1 MKEPGKRKS
10 RLYNKDKIIEDEEN
24 EEDKGESN
32 KDNNTIEQIYPKYP
46 KKLYNK
52 YLKKNKNKK
61 NSISEISKQSYNYI
75 YQVMNLKEQT
85 NKKYKE
91 DEEENKEKEAKEK
104 NKDKVINKDKE
115 DNKDKEETKDNDNK
129 EENIDKIFLSSL
141 YDLFEE
147 YDEIIIQKDKELQY
161 KINACIKIDDD
172 QEIKFEIIF
181 DKERDYFDYYPNNKN
196 FEFKDED
203 EPFNHDLDIPKT
215 DFCLLIR
222 NFKKFKNK

>member
-1 MKEPGKRKS
+1 MKKPGKRKHRQHKNDKATEDEEKEEDKDES
-10 RLYNKDKIIEDEEN
+10 KGDNIIIQQYPKFPGELYNKKYKKIRNKLNKQN
-24 EEDKGESN
+24 EMN
-32 KDNNTIEQIYPKYP
+32 
-46 KKLYNK
+46 
-52 YLKKNKNKK
+52 
-61 NSISEISKQSYNYI
+61 EISKQSYYYNY
-75 YQVMNLKEQT
+75 VCRVLNNKGQT

-91 DEEENKEKEAKEK
+91 DEEDKKEEKEKEDNK
-104 NKDKVINKDKE
+104 NKEDKE
-115 DNKDKEETKDNDNK
+115 DNNDKENN

-147 YDEIIIQKDKELQY
+147 YDEIIIQKDKEKQY

-172 QEIKFEIIF
+172 KEIKFEIIY
-181 DKERDYFDYYPNNKN
+181 DQERDYFDYYPNNKN
-196 FEFKDED
+196 FEYKEED